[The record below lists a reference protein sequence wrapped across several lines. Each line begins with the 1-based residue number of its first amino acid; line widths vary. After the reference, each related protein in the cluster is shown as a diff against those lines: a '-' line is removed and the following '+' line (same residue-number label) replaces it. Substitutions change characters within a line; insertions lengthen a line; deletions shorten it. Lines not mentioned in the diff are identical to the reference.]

1 MNRENHDRFI
11 MTMLQLI
18 GNFFPL
24 LSFLIVTNLFSF
36 TIEVILMLDY
46 LTENMLETK
55 RLRWKMKKKMDFWR
69 LLRFMIF
76 SDVIS
81 FVVCLANNY

>member
-1 MNRENHDRFI
+1 MAQKSYLLMTLMNRENHDRFI

-55 RLRWKMKKKMDFWR
+55 RLRWKMKKKMDF
-69 LLRFMIF
+69 
-76 SDVIS
+76 
-81 FVVCLANNY
+81 